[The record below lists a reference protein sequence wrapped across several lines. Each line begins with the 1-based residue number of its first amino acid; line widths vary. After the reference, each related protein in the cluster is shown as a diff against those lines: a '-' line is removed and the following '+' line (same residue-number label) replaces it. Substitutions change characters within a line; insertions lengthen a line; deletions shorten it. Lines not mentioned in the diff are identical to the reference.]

1 VTTVRGFTFEDFA
14 NTSPESFDLLYLY
27 SRRWEPENNWLAR
40 SALLRRI
47 QRTYFGYAP
56 QISER
61 MLVDRY
67 HLRLIENL
75 ERGGQ
80 WVRIYSRH

>member
-1 VTTVRGFTFEDFA
+1 MTTVRGFTFEDFA

-27 SRRWEPENNWLAR
+27 SRRWEPENNWLVR

-56 QISER
+56 QISEQ